1 MNLPDPTT
9 STTSMTSSPKAQSG
23 EESAPSAHY
32 QLSDAQHN
40 AIAKMAQFLQQRPRR
55 APFPDRAA
63 FQRYWDRL
71 DAACAERRL
80 ETPAQAQARRT
91 ARAAQQADYYANE
104 EHLYAWARRYC
115 QRYQP
120 SQGQLRNRMLKKAG
134 PAAPIDVVIARLD
147 LFIDD
152 DRRALE
158 LATRM
163 RDLGRSARWI
173 KGKLRQ
179 RQFDAA
185 TITHCL
191 AMCAEATGSVW
202 TTESATRK
210 ARQLL
215 RKGTSQAAIR
225 RTLIETPADATV
237 VDAALAELFTD
248 DLDTS
253 TLTAAIARLQRRNV
267 DAKTIIRRLQG
278 KGFRYADIAAALRES
293 GFPP

>member
-1 MNLPDPTT
+1 MN
-9 STTSMTSSPKAQSG
+9 SG
-23 EESAPSAHY
+23 DHPPAPAAADASAPAEYY
-32 QLSDAQHN
+32 QLSDAQLN
-40 AIAKMAQFLQQRPRR
+40 AIAKMAQFLQLRPRR

-104 EHLYAWARRYC
+104 EHLYAWARRYA

-120 SQGQLRNRMLKKAG
+120 SQGQLRSRMLKKAG
-134 PAAPIDVVIARLD
+134 PAAPVDAVIARLE

-163 RDLGRSARWI
+163 RDVGRSARWI
-173 KGKLRQ
+173 QDKLRQ
-179 RQFDAA
+179 RQFDAT
-185 TITHCL
+185 TITRCL
-191 AMCAEATGSVW
+191 ATCAEATGSVW

-215 RKGTSQAAIR
+215 RKGSSQSAIR
-225 RTLIETPADATV
+225 RTLVETPADAPV
-237 VDAALAELFTD
+237 VDAALAELFTED
-248 DLDTS
+248 VDAT

-267 DAKTIIRRLQG
+267 DAKTITRRLQG
-278 KGFRYADIAAALRES
+278 KGFRYADIAAALASE
-293 GFPP
+293 